1 MADSSAHP
9 ESKFDAIAPTVES
22 QFLTKRSSGIE
33 SKYRKN
39 PSVII
44 HEMSDEYRGSNKESI
59 MNL

>member
-1 MADSSAHP
+1 MNIEGRFDSV
-9 ESKFDAIAPTVES
+9 APAVET

-33 SKYRKN
+33 SKYRKT